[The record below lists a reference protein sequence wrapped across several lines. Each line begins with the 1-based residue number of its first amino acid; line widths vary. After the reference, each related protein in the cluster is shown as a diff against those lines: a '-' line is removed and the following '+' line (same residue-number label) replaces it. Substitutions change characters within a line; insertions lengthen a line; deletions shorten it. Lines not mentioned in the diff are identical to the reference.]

1 MIRTTAL
8 VAALATC
15 LAVPAARA
23 GIENAGTTA
32 ANFLS
37 IGAGAGVLGMG
48 GAALGMDGD
57 LQRTAWNVAGLASVD
72 ATQFSFSHASLAAQ
86 NNQEWFAAGGRIG
99 RGGTRWGLSALY
111 QGDGSFE
118 GRDALGNPTGSFS
131 ASSAAFG
138 ASLARRVSPVLSV
151 GAGVKL
157 VRESLGDVSG
167 AGLAFDLG
175 VLARSGPFGFGAAAQ
190 NAFGRMSYDGA
201 SYPFPANYGVG
212 ASFDVPGQGVT
223 LALDLNFPAAYYSDA
238 RFGLEWRAL
247 GVLALRTGY
256 RMELGA
262 EDGEPLTGPTFGM
275 GAGINGFRF
284 DYGYVV
290 GGGGA
295 GGQHRLGLSFL
306 PGVPGGFGLGAPA
319 AARAAVDDADQAA
332 RVAAPAREKSAP
344 ARPAA
349 RSSDA
354 EERTASGGAKAG
366 APAAEAKAGTNSP
379 ERVKL
384 PRLDEAKKAPAVS
397 AEVKP
402 TAPAPTRAPALAAPV
417 PVTQPVALPAAP
429 APPAPR
435 AEAAQPASV
444 APRSELAKTSPAP
457 SASAALRSE
466 SAKTSAATP
475 QSPAVAVAPAPAQA
489 APESPAAV
497 APVTPQAPT
506 AKAPPAKPAPRPTEV
521 VLARGETLEDVAARW
536 ECSVAAIMMENN
548 LITQKKVKA
557 GLKLK
562 LPPRGR

>member
-1 MIRTTAL
+1 MIRRTAL
-8 VAALATC
+8 AAALATM

-48 GAALGMDGD
+48 GAALGMGGD
-57 LQRTAWNVAGLASVD
+57 LQRTAWNVAGLAAVD
-72 ATQFSFSHASLAAQ
+72 ATQFSFSHATLAAQ
-86 NNQEWFAAGGRIG
+86 NNQEWFAAGGRLG

-138 ASLARRVSPVLSV
+138 ASLAQRVSPVLSV

-167 AGLAFDLG
+167 TGLAFDVG

-212 ASFDVPGQGVT
+212 ASVDVPGQGLT
-223 LALDLNFPAAYYSDA
+223 LALDLNFPEAYYSDA
-238 RFGLEWRAL
+238 RLGLEWRAL

-284 DYGYVV
+284 DYGYLV

-295 GGQHRLGLSFL
+295 GGQHRLGLSFH
-306 PGVPGGFGLGAPA
+306 PGVPGGLGLGVPGASRAAEDEAAPA
-319 AARAAVDDADQAA
+319 PRGAV
-332 RVAAPAREKSAP
+332 PAREKSAP
-344 ARPAA
+344 AKPAA
-349 RSSDA
+349 KSPDA
-354 EERTASGGAKAG
+354 AERAASAASQPGEPAPGAKAG
-366 APAAEAKAGTNSP
+366 PEKP
-379 ERVKL
+379 ERVQLPKL
-384 PRLDEAKKAPAVS
+384 DAAKKAPAVT

-402 TAPAPTRAPALAAPV
+402 TAAAPTRAPALDAPV
-417 PVTQPVALPAAP
+417 PVTKPVALPA
-429 APPAPR
+429 PPAP
-435 AEAAQPASV
+435 
-444 APRSELAKTSPAP
+444 
-457 SASAALRSE
+457 
-466 SAKTSAATP
+466 
-475 QSPAVAVAPAPAQA
+475 A
-489 APESPAAV
+489 AP
-497 APVTPQAPT
+497 
-506 AKAPPAKPAPRPTEV
+506 
-521 VLARGETLEDVAARW
+521 
-536 ECSVAAIMMENN
+536 I
-548 LITQKKVKA
+548 LIS
-557 GLKLK
+557 G
-562 LPPRGR
+562 